1 MTIETIPGTK
11 AIASRLVHGELA
23 FEESLREIAGVTEDE
38 SIRMRQWMAKK
49 KLTTRD
55 FCLGRISVK
64 HGAYLDKDV
73 LLRIRDEAMKT

>member
-1 MTIETIPGTK
+1 MATKTIPGTR
-11 AIASRLVHGELA
+11 AIGHRLAHGEMQ

-38 SIRMRQWMAKK
+38 AFKMREWMAKK

-73 LLRIRDEAMKT
+73 LLRIRDEAMK

>member
-1 MTIETIPGTK
+1 MMTETIPGTRD
-11 AIASRLVHGELA
+11 IGHRLARGEMA
-23 FEESLREIAGVTEDE
+23 FEEQLVEIAGVTKDE
-38 SIRMRQWMAKK
+38 AFKMREWMAKK

-73 LLRIRDEAMKT
+73 LLRIRDEVNK